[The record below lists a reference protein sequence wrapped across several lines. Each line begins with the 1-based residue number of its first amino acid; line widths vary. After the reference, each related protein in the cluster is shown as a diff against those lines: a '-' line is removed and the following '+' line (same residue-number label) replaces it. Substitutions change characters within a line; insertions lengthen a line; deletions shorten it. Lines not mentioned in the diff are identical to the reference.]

1 MWRLGGSSK
10 LCGKV
15 GCVKYDDNDNDKD
28 NDKYNNKHDDNGN
41 DNGNN
46 NDNDLPA
53 GFEMKMET
61 MKKTREA
68 ANQR

>member
-1 MWRLGGSSK
+1 MTTTKTLTNINTMAIT
-10 LCGKV
+10 V
-15 GCVKYDDNDNDKD
+15 VNTMTM
-28 NDKYNNKHDDNGN
+28 GN
-41 DNGNN
+41 D
-46 NDNDLPA
+46 DDLPA